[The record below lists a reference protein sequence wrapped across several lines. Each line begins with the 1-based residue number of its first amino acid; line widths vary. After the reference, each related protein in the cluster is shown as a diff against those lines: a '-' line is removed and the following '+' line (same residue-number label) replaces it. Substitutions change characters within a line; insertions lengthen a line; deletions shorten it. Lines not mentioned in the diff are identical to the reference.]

1 MDNSNKYLGILLIA
15 LGSFIGFVV
24 LIVVIFFLLKLASV
38 ILFNIPGFESIYKYF
53 ITIIPYLLFLA
64 AYFYLRSRIVLCKNK
79 ISRAIAMLFLT
90 AGILVCLISFTLINL
105 KFFGLKKGWLN
116 FFDDN
121 SHYFLIL
128 QLILIFFATG
138 ALATG
143 DPKEKDWMEKSKEA
157 TNQD

>member
-1 MDNSNKYLGILLIA
+1 MNNSNKYLSILLIA

-24 LIVVIFFLLKLASV
+24 VIVVIFFLLKLASV
-38 ILFNIPGFESIYKYF
+38 VLFNIPGFESVYKYF

-79 ISRAIAMLFLT
+79 ISRTIAMVFLI
-90 AGILVCLISFTLINL
+90 AAILVCFISFALINL
-105 KFFGLKKGWLN
+105 KFFGLKKEWLN
-116 FFDDN
+116 SFDDN

-128 QLILIFFATG
+128 QLILTFFATG

-143 DPKEKDWMEKSKEA
+143 DPKEKDWMEKNKES
-157 TNQD
+157 NQD